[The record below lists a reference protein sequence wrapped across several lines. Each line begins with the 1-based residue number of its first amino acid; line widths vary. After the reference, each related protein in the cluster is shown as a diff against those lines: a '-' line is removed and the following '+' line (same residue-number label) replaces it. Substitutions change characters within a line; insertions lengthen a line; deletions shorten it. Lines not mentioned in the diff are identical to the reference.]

1 MDSQTVAQQ
10 MAVSKLLN
18 KQINVAQMECKNL
31 TIQLSRMKQ
40 KNRDA
45 TLQSLANNCGQLL
58 NAVNLRRY
66 RTLKG
71 HFDKVADVAWL
82 PDDRH
87 VVSASQDGFLL
98 VWDSVNGFKK
108 ELIELDDPWV
118 MCCDVSH
125 DGRLVATGGLENACI
140 VYKISVKGTTPQLLQ
155 SQQGSSERVRKS
167 SLLSVFKGHKEY
179 ISGLSFLAGS
189 SSQIVTCSGDRSSI
203 LWDTTKGGQVSTF
216 YGHLGDVLSLSPN
229 PADPN
234 AFVTCSCDRRALI
247 WDTRSPVSVRRYVSA
262 DNCDASV
269 VRFFP
274 DGHSFA
280 CGMDDGTIK
289 LFDLRSDGDIAT
301 YGIQNVR
308 QYAMNNGISSISMS
322 PKSFSS
328 NEGAKIAMG
337 SIAGS
342 MESSLES
349 SIDNPGVISMSF
361 SKSGR
366 LMFVSY
372 AEYSNVMIIDT
383 ITGKILGS
391 MGGHS
396 DVVSSIRVSNDGL
409 GVATGSRDYT
419 VSIWSV

>member
-1 MDSQTVAQQ
+1 MDSQAVAQQ
-10 MAVSKLLN
+10 MEISKLLN

-31 TIQLSRMKQ
+31 TIQLSRIKQ
-40 KNRDA
+40 NGRDA
-45 TLQSLANNCGQLL
+45 TLQSLANNCGQSLST
-58 NAVNLRRY
+58 VNLRRY

-71 HFDKVADVAWL
+71 HFDKVADIAWL
-82 PDDRH
+82 PDGRH
-87 VVSASQDGFLL
+87 IVSASQDGFLL
-98 VWDSVNGFKK
+98 VWDSTNGFKK

-140 VYKISVKGTTPQLLQ
+140 VYKMSIKGTGPQQQ
-155 SQQGSSERVRKS
+155 SPLGADGSRKS

-203 LWDTTKGGQVSTF
+203 LWDTTKGGKVSTF

-229 PADPN
+229 PTDPN
-234 AFVTCSCDRRALI
+234 IFVTCSCDRRALL
-247 WDTRSPVSVRRYVSA
+247 WDKRSPVSVRRYVSA

-274 DGHSFA
+274 DGYSFA
-280 CGMDDGTIK
+280 CGSDDGTIK

-301 YGIQNVR
+301 YGIENVR
-308 QYAMNNGISSISMS
+308 QYAMHNNIAPILMS

-328 NEGAKIAMG
+328 NEEAKIAMG

-366 LMFVSY
+366 LMLTSY
-372 AEYSNVMIIDT
+372 AEYSSVMITDT
-383 ITGKILGS
+383 ITGQILGS

-396 DVVSSIRVSNDGL
+396 DVVSSICVSDDGL

-419 VSIWSV
+419 VNIWSV